1 MLHNRRRAAC
11 GCVKAVREAAT
22 ADPPAIM
29 WASGELL
36 EQWRVNSN
44 IRNSNLGVLSSVR
57 GQEGPIRVETSEK
70 LHFIIAVRA
79 QGKPVELD
87 FDIPHYF
94 SPPRLI
100 G

>member
-1 MLHNRRRAAC
+1 
-11 GCVKAVREAAT
+11 
-22 ADPPAIM
+22 M

-79 QGKPVELD
+79 QAPEFPYHAASLLRLVPPSPGAACGGLD
-87 FDIPHYF
+87 VRF
-94 SPPRLI
+94 
-100 G
+100 